1 MARGGAVLG
10 LLVMMLLTGCVSS
23 RPVSTA
29 PPPAALPAA
38 AAAEPAQRTLAY
50 PHGQW
55 ILYGAGTTR
64 SPYAWVWVP
73 TGATPPP
80 AR

>member
-10 LLVMMLLTGCVSS
+10 LLVMTLLTGCVSS
-23 RPVSTA
+23 QPVSTA
-29 PPPAALPAA
+29 PSPAALPAVVA
-38 AAAEPAQRTLAY
+38 SPSHRALAY

-55 ILYGAGTTR
+55 ILYGNGTTR

-73 TGATPPP
+73 TGAMPPP

>member
-10 LLVMMLLTGCVSS
+10 LLVMALFTGCVVS
-23 RPVSTA
+23 RPVATA

-38 AAAEPAQRTLAY
+38 AAAPAQRSVAY

-55 ILYGAGTTR
+55 ILYGDGTTPA
-64 SPYAWVWVP
+64 PYEWVWVP
-73 TGATPPP
+73 TGAPAPPM
-80 AR
+80 R